1 METSRRQLLSLA
13 LASPFAVAI
22 PGAFAAARPARSV
35 VAGVQLGAQTY
46 SFHDILLDGRD
57 NSAAVIAH
65 MKECGLTSCELFA
78 PQVEPGVYTG
88 LLPSPADCPRPDVGC
103 QPGKGGSERNA
114 FAWVFARKEGAERD
128 KARANQRAF
137 RESKPRAYYEGIR
150 RRFDDAGIEL
160 YSYNPGFESDCTDG
174 ELDGIFFAAKALGV
188 KAINASIRLPMLK
201 RAIPF
206 AEKHQMIIA
215 PHGHSVV
222 QDLEDFST
230 RKTFTDAFALSKWV
244 WANLDIGHYTA
255 SGEDPLE
262 FINAFHD
269 RITNL
274 HVKDRTRNKSRT
286 VEDGAN
292 VPWGTGDT
300 PIAAVL
306 KLLRDRRYAIPAF
319 IEIEHIGT
327 TTAVGEVKSAYEF
340 CKRALAS

>member
-13 LASPFAVAI
+13 LASPFAAAM
-22 PGAFAAARPARSV
+22 PGVFAAARPAGSV

-57 NSAAVIAH
+57 NSDAVIAR

-88 LLPSPADCPRPDVGC
+88 LPPSPADCPRPDVGC

-128 KARANQRAF
+128 KARAHVREF
-137 RESKPRAYYEGIR
+137 RESKPRAYYESIR
-150 RRFDDAGIEL
+150 RRFDDAGIQL
-160 YSYNPGFESDCTDG
+160 YSYNPGFEADCTDA
-174 ELDGIFFAAKALGV
+174 EIDGIFYAAKALGV
-188 KAINASIRLPMLK
+188 RAINSSIRLPMLK
-201 RAIPF
+201 RAVPF
-206 AEKHQMIIA
+206 AEKHKMILA

-230 RKTFTDAFALSKWV
+230 RKTFTDVFGLSKYV

-255 SGEDPLE
+255 AGEDPIE

-306 KLLRDRRYAIPAF
+306 KLLRDKRYAIPAF

-340 CKRALAS
+340 CKRALAT